1 MDWRNQVLNSFEY
14 VWASIV
20 KFVYEQ
26 PFIFIIILIVI
37 LWSSISQ
44 IFKVRLK
51 KKYVEP
57 YEWSWNT
64 QNREFYIKYYKKVQ
78 YVELFWA
85 IFLIILML
93 VYLLTKDK
101 IIWAVWAVWVWWFLI
116 TFQTFSVSLLTYFLL
131 IRNYKIG
138 DCISVNINWQKIQW
152 QILYIKLLHLGLSW
166 KNDFW
171 ENTGKYFS
179 IPNYQLWNNPI
190 VKVDLSLDNIAKD
203 SLTVIYDPKNYNMS
217 FKEFSKELKRYLNV
231 LFPIKSASDTWY
243 YISYIWV
250 KYKIDYTYGSDWKA
264 TIRIWFVENRLKA
277 KEIKEKIITFVE
289 DKKKTE

>member
-85 IFLIILML
+85 IFLILLMF

-101 IIWAVWAVWVWWFLI
+101 IIWAVRAVWVWWFLI

-179 IPNYQLWNNPI
+179 IPNYQLRNNPI

>member
-1 MDWRNQVLNSFEY
+1 MDWWNQVLNSFEY
-14 VWASIV
+14 VWNSIV

-26 PFIFIIILIVI
+26 PFIFVIILII
-37 LWSSISQ
+37 ALWSSISQ

-64 QNREFYIKYYKKVQ
+64 VNREFYIKYYKKVQ
-78 YVELFWA
+78 YIELFWA
-85 IFLIILML
+85 IFLILLMFI
-93 VYLLTKDK
+93 YLLTKDK

-131 IRNYKIG
+131 IRNYKIW
-138 DCISVNINWQKIQW
+138 DCISVVINWEKIQW
-152 QILYIKLLHLGLSW
+152 QILFVKLLHLWLSW

-171 ENTGKYFS
+171 ENTGKFYS

-190 VKVDLSLDNIAKD
+190 IKVDLSLDNNAKD
-203 SLTVIYDPKNYNMS
+203 SLTIIYDPKVYNIS
-217 FKEFSKELKRYLNV
+217 FKEFSNELKTYLNT
-231 LFPIKSASDTWY
+231 LFPVKSASETGY
-243 YISYIWV
+243 FISYIWV
-250 KYKIDYTYGSDWKA
+250 KYKRDVSYNSDWKA
-264 TIRIWFVENRLKA
+264 TIWIWFVEKRLKA
-277 KEIKEKIITFVE
+277 KEIKEKIISFVE

>member
-85 IFLIILML
+85 IFLILLMF

>member
-85 IFLIILML
+85 IFLILLMF

-250 KYKIDYTYGSDWKA
+250 KYKIDYTYSSDWKA

>member
-85 IFLIILML
+85 IFLILLMF

-179 IPNYQLWNNPI
+179 IPNYQLRNNPI

>member
-37 LWSSISQ
+37 LWSSLSQ

-85 IFLIILML
+85 IFLILLMF

-217 FKEFSKELKRYLNV
+217 FKEFSKELKRYLNA

-250 KYKIDYTYGSDWKA
+250 KYKIDYTYSSDWKA

-277 KEIKEKIITFVE
+277 KEIKEKIITFIE

>member
-37 LWSSISQ
+37 LWSSLSQ

-85 IFLIILML
+85 IFLILLMF

-190 VKVDLSLDNIAKD
+190 VKVDLSIDNIAKD

-217 FKEFSKELKRYLNV
+217 FKEFSKELKRYLNA

-250 KYKIDYTYGSDWKA
+250 KYQIDYTYSSDW
-264 TIRIWFVENRLKA
+264 
-277 KEIKEKIITFVE
+277 
-289 DKKKTE
+289 

>member
-37 LWSSISQ
+37 LWSSLSQ

-85 IFLIILML
+85 IFLILLMF

-250 KYKIDYTYGSDWKA
+250 KYKIDYTYSSDWKA

-277 KEIKEKIITFVE
+277 KEIKEKIITFIE